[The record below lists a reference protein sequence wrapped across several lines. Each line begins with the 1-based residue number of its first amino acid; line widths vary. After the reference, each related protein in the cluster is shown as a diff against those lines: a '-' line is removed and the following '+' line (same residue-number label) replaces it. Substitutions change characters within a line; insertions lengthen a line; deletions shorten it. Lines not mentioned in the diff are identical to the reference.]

1 MKIMKRRELRS
12 DRVPAIFDHLD
23 NLAEGLATSL
33 MELMVNA

>member
-1 MKIMKRRELRS
+1 MKIMKRRELRLYGVS
-12 DRVPAIFDHLD
+12 VIFDHLD